1 MAERQGASILK
12 MEPRIP
18 SSARLV
24 ENPQAEEATM
34 LSKPLRSR
42 TLAVLLLVLPLL
54 ALGGGAEAKK
64 GPPPVPWTGPVPK
77 ADCGPDD
84 RVETGLQGQTTVAE
98 RESGLSEQGF
108 NCNLE
113 LVGQFQGEGAS
124 WQHAW
129 FDDCAYYD
137 TANNPEQQHRGV
149 VVVDASDPSHPQAT
163 AYLDSRAMLDPWES
177 LKVNKRRKLLGGN
190 KGPGGP
196 TDSQFAFYDIKD
208 CAHPKLLA
216 DVDVPGHIGHAGD
229 FAPDG
234 RTYYGTWTRGRL
246 TAMDISDPTQP
257 KVLGITQDVINDLSV
272 PFRPHDL
279 SISEDGTRAYVAQ
292 IGVPNNPAFPGR
304 NGLVILDVSDYQ
316 FRRPN
321 PQVRTI
327 STLLWEDGSAAQN
340 TQPVKIKG
348 RPYLIFTD
356 EGGSGGVGPAART
369 AACAQGLPPYAFARI
384 IDISDERNPQI
395 VAKLMLE
402 VHDPA
407 NCPVVLNDPP
417 VAVDPSFGYDS
428 HYCTVDDPE
437 NAKLLGCAYFRSGLR
452 VFDIRDPIHPR
463 EIAYYK
469 PPAQR
474 MAFLPGSQLFSRT
487 PDPEHGTPGGGD
499 RTTDW
504 ASSNVRFLNKGG
516 ELQIWFTTQDNGFQI
531 VRFTNRLEALTGLSF
546 EQDHPGNKN

>member
-1 MAERQGASILK
+1 MKEIRSRNVALL
-12 MEPRIP
+12 
-18 SSARLV
+18 RLV
-24 ENPQAEEATM
+24 LT
-34 LSKPLRSR
+34 LPL
-42 TLAVLLLVLPLL
+42 LL
-54 ALGGGAEAKK
+54 ALGGLL
-64 GPPPVPWTGPVPK
+64 PPAALAGMVPK
-77 ADCGPDD
+77 ADCGPND
-84 RVETGLQGQTTVAE
+84 RVETGLQGQTTFAE
-98 RESGLSEQGF
+98 RVSGLSELGF

-113 LVGQFQGEGAS
+113 LLGQFQGEGAS
-124 WQHAW
+124 WQFAW
-129 FDDCAYYD
+129 FDDCGYYD
-137 TANNPEQQHRGV
+137 TANNPTELQHPGTV
-149 VVVDASDPSHPQAT
+149 VIDASDPSNPQAT
-163 AYLDSRAMLDPWES
+163 AYLDSRAMIDPWES
-177 LKVNKRRKLLGGN
+177 LKVNKKRKLLGAT

-196 TDSQFAFYDIKD
+196 TDSQFAFYDISN

-234 RTYYGTWTRGRL
+234 GTYYGTWVRGRL

-257 KVLGITQDVINDLSV
+257 KVLGITNHVLHDVSV
-272 PFRPHDL
+272 
-279 SISEDGTRAYVAQ
+279 SKDGTRLYGAQ
-292 IGVPNNPAFPGR
+292 IGNFPPNFPLP

-327 STLLWEDGSAAQN
+327 STLFWGDGSTAQN